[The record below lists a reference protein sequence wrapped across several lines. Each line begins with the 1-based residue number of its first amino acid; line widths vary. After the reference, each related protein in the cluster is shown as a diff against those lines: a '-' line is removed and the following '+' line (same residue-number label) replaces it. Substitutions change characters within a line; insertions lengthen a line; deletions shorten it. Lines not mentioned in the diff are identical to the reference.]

1 MAEKRK
7 VVKKVRPKIT
17 YGEYYLM
24 HSEHAPARFDVMLNG
39 KKGALGYGYTLPNA
53 MEHIAM
59 HKMSLKTGD
68 RTLKEFITEFR
79 GLVQEIKMAVD
90 TSNLT

>member
-1 MAEKRK
+1 MDKKKKEKR
-7 VVKKVRPKIT
+7 VKPRIT
-17 YGEYYLM
+17 YGEYILQHCDY
-24 HSEHAPARFDVMLNG
+24 APARFDVYRNG
-39 KKGALGYGYTLPNA
+39 KTMGYGYTLPNA

>member
-24 HSEHAPARFDVMLNG
+24 HSEHAPARFDVYRNG
-39 KKGALGYGYTLPNA
+39 KTMGYGYTLPNA

-79 GLVQEIKMAVD
+79 GLVQEIKMAED